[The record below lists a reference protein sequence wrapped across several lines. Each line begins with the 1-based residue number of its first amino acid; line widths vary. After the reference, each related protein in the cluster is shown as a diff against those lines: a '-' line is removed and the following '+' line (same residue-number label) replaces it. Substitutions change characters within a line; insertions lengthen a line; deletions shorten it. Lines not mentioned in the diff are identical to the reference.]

1 MTEDK
6 STRYHRLKRRSEVA
20 SLLWSAVC
28 FSLLLVSGASRA
40 LADLAVQVGPFWI
53 ATGAMVVALFLVNEI
68 VALPLAWYSGF
79 VLERRYGLAR
89 QSAAGWLLDH
99 LKAAGLGLL
108 LAWGAVALVYAV
120 MQAAPEY
127 WWLIA
132 GIALAGV
139 VTVLAT
145 LAPVVLL
152 PLFFRFTPL
161 ERPALV
167 GRLEA
172 LAARAGTTVVGI
184 YEWALGDK
192 SRRANAALTG
202 LGATRRILISDTM
215 LAEYSE
221 DEIEVVLAH
230 ELGHHVH
237 QDIWRGIALEF
248 TLIVLGFAATDWA
261 LGALGPA
268 LGLRGVAD
276 LAGLPLLVMT
286 AGTVSLVLTPFALAL
301 SRRHERRADR
311 FALELTS
318 NPSAFI
324 SAMRRLGAQNLAE
337 ERPSRLVRW
346 LFHSHPPLDE
356 RLAFAR
362 NWPTTRTPTPPP
374 VTSSL
379 PPGSSSRA
387 FRS

>member
-1 MTEDK
+1 VTEDK

-28 FSLLLVSGASRA
+28 LFALLWSGVSVTLGNWAQET
-40 LADLAVQVGPFWI
+40 LPFWLACGI
-53 ATGAMVVALFLVNEI
+53 VVAALIAATEVI
-68 VALPLAWYSGF
+68 ALPLSWYGF

-89 QSAAGWLLDH
+89 QTVRSWLFDH
-99 LKAAGLGLL
+99 AKAMGLGLA
-108 LAWGAVALVYAV
+108 LAWGAATLVYGAMRV
-120 MQAAPEY
+120 TPDY
-127 WWLIA
+127 WWLAA
-132 GIALAGV
+132 GVTLAIV

-152 PLFFRFTPL
+152 PMFFRFTPL

-167 GRLEA
+167 SRLQA
-172 LAARAGTTVVGI
+172 LAARAGTAVIGV

-202 LGATRRILISDTM
+202 LGMTRRILISDTM
-215 LAEYSE
+215 LADYSDE
-221 DEIEVVLAH
+221 EIEVVLAH

-237 QDIWRGIALEF
+237 RDIWRGIAFESALM
-248 TLIVLGFAATDWA
+248 VLGFAVTHQVLRLA
-261 LGALGPA
+261 GP
-268 LGLRGVAD
+268 LMGLRGIDD
-276 LAGLPLLVMT
+276 LGGAPLLALT
-286 AGTVSLVLTPFALAL
+286 AGAVSLVLSPLALAL
-301 SRRHERRADR
+301 SRRHERKADR

-318 NPSAFI
+318 NPAAFI

-362 NWPTTRTPTPPP
+362 DWRMRTGTE
-374 VTSSL
+374 
-379 PPGSSSRA
+379 
-387 FRS
+387 

>member
-6 STRYHRLKRRSEVA
+6 ATRYHRLKRRSEVA

-28 FSLLLVSGASRA
+28 FSALLVSGASRA
-40 LADLAVQVGPFWI
+40 IADLALQAGPFWL
-53 ATGAMVVALFLVNEI
+53 AAGVMVVALFLVNEI
-68 VALPLAWYSGF
+68 VALPLSWHSGF

-89 QSAAGWLLDH
+89 QSAGGWLGDH
-99 LKAAGLGLL
+99 LKAAGLGVL
-108 LAWGAVALVYAV
+108 LAWGAAALVYGV
-120 MQAAPEY
+120 MQTAPAY

-132 GIALAGV
+132 GIALAAV

-161 ERPALV
+161 ERPTLV

-221 DEIEVVLAH
+221 EEIEVVLAH

-248 TLIVLGFAATDWA
+248 ALIVLGFAATDWA
-261 LGALGPA
+261 LGALGPV
-268 LGLRGVAD
+268 LGLRGIAD
-276 LAGLPLLVMT
+276 LAGLPLLVLT
-286 AGTVSLVLTPFALAL
+286 AGAVSLGLTPFALAL

-362 NWPTTRTPTPPP
+362 NWQA
-374 VTSSL
+374 
-379 PPGSSSRA
+379 GSGSK
-387 FRS
+387 

>member
-1 MTEDK
+1 VTEDK

-20 SLLWSAVC
+20 SLLWSAA
-28 FSLLLVSGASRA
+28 SLLLILVSGLSVTLAAWAQALGPGWLAS
-40 LADLAVQVGPFWI
+40 GI
-53 ATGAMVVALFLVNEI
+53 VVAALIAATEI
-68 VALPLAWYSGF
+68 VGLPLAWYSGH

-89 QSAAGWLLDH
+89 QTVGGWLLDH
-99 LKAAGLGLL
+99 LKATGLGLL
-108 LAWGAVALVYAV
+108 LAWGAVVLVYGSMRV
-120 MQAAPEY
+120 TGDY
-127 WWLIA
+127 WWLVA
-132 GIALAGV
+132 GLTLAAAVMG
-139 VTVLAT
+139 LAT
-145 LAPVVLL
+145 LAPIVLL

-167 GRLEA
+167 SRLHG
-172 LAARAGTTVVGI
+172 LAARAGTAVIGV

-215 LAEYSE
+215 LADYSDE
-221 DEIEVVLAH
+221 EIEVVLAH

-237 QDIWRGIALEF
+237 RDIWRGIAFESALM
-248 TLIVLGFAATDWA
+248 VLGFAVTHQV
-261 LGALGPA
+261 
-268 LGLRGVAD
+268 LGLFGPRLGLQRIDD
-276 LAGLPLLVMT
+276 LAGVPLLALT
-286 AGTVSLVLTPFALAL
+286 AGAVSLVLTPLALAL
-301 SRRHERRADR
+301 SRRHERKADR

-362 NWPTTRTPTPPP
+362 EWKRT
-374 VTSSL
+374 
-379 PPGSSSRA
+379 G
-387 FRS
+387 

>member
-6 STRYHRLKRRSEVA
+6 STRYHRLKRRSEVG
-20 SLLWSAVC
+20 SLLWSA
-28 FSLLLVSGASRA
+28 AA
-40 LADLAVQVGPFWI
+40 LALILISGLSATLAEWAQAQAPTWLASGI
-53 ATGAMVVALFLVNEI
+53 VVAALIAVTES
-68 VALPLAWYSGF
+68 VGLPLAWYSGH

-89 QSAAGWLLDH
+89 QNVRGWLLDH
-99 LKAAGLGLL
+99 LKATGLGFI
-108 LAWGAVALVYAV
+108 LAWGAVVLVYGA
-120 MQAAPEY
+120 MRMTGDY
-127 WWLIA
+127 WWLV
-132 GIALAGV
+132 AGV
-139 VTVLAT
+139 TFAGAVLGLAT

-161 ERPALV
+161 DRPALV
-167 GRLEA
+167 VRLRE
-172 LAARAGTTVVGI
+172 LATRAGTAVIGV

-215 LAEYSE
+215 LADYSDE
-221 DEIEVVLAH
+221 EIEVVLAH

-237 QDIWRGIALEF
+237 RDIWRGIAFESALM
-248 TLIVLGFAATDWA
+248 VLGFAVAHQV
-261 LGALGPA
+261 LHLFGPR
-268 LGLRGVAD
+268 LDLQGIDD
-276 LAGLPLLVMT
+276 LAGVPLLALT
-286 AGTVSLVLTPFALAL
+286 AGAVSLVLTPLALAL

-362 NWPTTRTPTPPP
+362 EWKRT
-374 VTSSL
+374 
-379 PPGSSSRA
+379 G
-387 FRS
+387 

>member
-28 FSLLLVSGASRA
+28 FFVLLISGASRA
-40 LADLAVQVGPFWI
+40 MADLALQLGPWWI
-53 ATGAMVVALFLVNEI
+53 ATGAMVVALIVVNEI

-79 VLERRYGLAR
+79 TLERRYGLAR
-89 QSAAGWLLDH
+89 QSAGGWLLDH
-99 LKAAGLGLL
+99 LKAAGLGFA
-108 LAWGAVALVYAV
+108 LAWGTAALVYAV
-120 MQAAPEY
+120 MLAAPDY

-132 GIALAGV
+132 GIALAAV

-145 LAPVVLL
+145 LAPVLLL

-161 ERPALV
+161 QRPVLV
-167 GRLEA
+167 QRLEA

-261 LGALGPA
+261 LGAFGPA
-268 LGLRGVAD
+268 LGLRGIAD
-276 LAGLPLLVMT
+276 LAGLPLLVLT
-286 AGTVSLVLTPFALAL
+286 AGAVSLVLTPFALAL

-362 NWPTTRTPTPPP
+362 NWQTRTP
-374 VTSSL
+374 
-379 PPGSSSRA
+379 A
-387 FRS
+387 D